1 MPDNFEI
8 ANTFTKAA
16 EGGLTDDPNDRGGI
30 TNHGVSLVF
39 LRGLA
44 EKSQANRETL
54 HRMQIRLPITRDVI
68 KTLTP
73 DQATSLFRW
82 QFWNRLHLDDGMPLR
97 MACLLYDAAVNHGRA
112 WGVRLAQR
120 GYNASSQGPRLAE
133 DGILGPL
140 TRAAL
145 SSADT
150 PAVHEAILT
159 ARRAYYEAIIARDA
173 NQACFRRGWM
183 NRIANLRAYV
193 RGL

>member
-8 ANTFTKAA
+8 ANKFTKAA
-16 EGGLTDDPNDRGGI
+16 EGGLSDVPEDLGGI

-44 EKSQANRETL
+44 EESQANRETL
-54 HRMQIRLPITRDVI
+54 HRMQIRLPITREVI

-73 DQATSLFRW
+73 DKATSLFRW

-97 MACLLYDAAVNHGRA
+97 MACLIYDAAVNHGRA

-120 GYNASSQGPRLAE
+120 GYNAAGQGARLDD
-133 DGILGPL
+133 DGVLGPL
-140 TRAAL
+140 TRKAL

-150 PAVHEAILT
+150 PAVHDAILK
-159 ARRAYYEAIIARDA
+159 ARRAYYEAIIAHDA
-173 NQACFRRGWM
+173 RQERFRRGWM
-183 NRIANLRAYV
+183 NRVANLRDYV

>member
-8 ANTFTKAA
+8 ANKFTKAA
-16 EGGLTDDPNDRGGI
+16 EGGLTDDPDDRGGI
-30 TNHGVSLVF
+30 TNHGVSLAF

-44 EKSQANRETL
+44 EESQANRETL
-54 HRMQIRLPITRDVI
+54 HRMQIRLPITREVI

-73 DQATSLFRW
+73 DKATSLFRW

-97 MACLLYDAAVNHGRA
+97 MACLIYDAAVNHGRA

-120 GYNASSQGPRLAE
+120 GYNAAGQGARLDD
-133 DGILGPL
+133 DGVLGPL
-140 TRAAL
+140 TRKAL

-150 PAVHEAILT
+150 PAVHDAILK
-159 ARRAYYEAIIARDA
+159 ARRAYYEAIIAHDA
-173 NQACFRRGWM
+173 RQERFRRGWM
-183 NRIANLRAYV
+183 NRVANLRDYV